1 MLVVFT
7 LSDESVIKSSDILRL
22 IKTEDDI
29 THKQMEVV
37 TWFNEYVHMLDD
49 GTDIFSIIYYCG
61 ENQIWLEHECT
72 SVVPNLFTSTT
83 PKLNDFFVM
92 LPISRRS
99 GSMLPQE
106 IKKFLGP

>member
-1 MLVVFT
+1 MCLISSSVQVKKRADIEDLKCGLNSGFLQQLLEANASCVLVVFT

-61 ENQIWLEHECT
+61 ENQI
-72 SVVPNLFTSTT
+72 
-83 PKLNDFFVM
+83 
-92 LPISRRS
+92 
-99 GSMLPQE
+99 
-106 IKKFLGP
+106 